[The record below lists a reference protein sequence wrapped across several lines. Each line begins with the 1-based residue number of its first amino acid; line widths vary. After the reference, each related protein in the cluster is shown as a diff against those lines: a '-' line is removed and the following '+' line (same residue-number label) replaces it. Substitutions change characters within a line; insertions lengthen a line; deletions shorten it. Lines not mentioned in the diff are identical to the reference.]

1 MRLIMSIY
9 TSTQARAKFSSLIE
23 ETNETHEPIYVKGKR
38 HNAVIISKEDYEGLL
53 ETLHIYSVP
62 GLVDEILE
70 ASNSPPEDFISHE
83 EFWK

>member
-1 MRLIMSIY
+1 MSIY
-9 TSTQARAKFSSLIE
+9 TSTQARAKFSRLIE

-53 ETLHIYSVP
+53 ETIYLYSVP
-62 GLVDEILE
+62 GLVKQIVE
-70 ASNSPPEDFISHE
+70 ASKSPPEEFISHE